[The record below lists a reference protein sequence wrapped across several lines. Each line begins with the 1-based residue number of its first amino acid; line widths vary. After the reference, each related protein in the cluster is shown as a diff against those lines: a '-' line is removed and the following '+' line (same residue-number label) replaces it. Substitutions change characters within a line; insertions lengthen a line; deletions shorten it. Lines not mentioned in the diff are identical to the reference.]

1 MKKFF
6 SLVLLMACTITLVA
20 QSNNNQD
27 EVVKID
33 RWNQQAYREGEVI
46 VKFKADGA
54 VQMRKNVQGKFQTAS
69 ISQVDALFA
78 ELGVEE
84 VEALMPNV
92 GARKAP
98 RRMRAYN
105 GTEVQ
110 DHDLSKLYLIRFS
123 EQVAAPMSNA
133 GKMRNVHQVVE
144 QLQALNEVEFAEPNY
159 IVYTLATNDIDVN
172 ADKYDKEPL
181 YTQQWGPAAIGLPS
195 IWNKPLIST
204 KRPVIAIIDTG
215 VDCEHPDL
223 KDNLWVNEKE
233 KNGVAGK
240 DDDGNGIVDDIHGYD
255 FVNQTGGMADFNG
268 HGTHCAGIAAA
279 VGHNGI
285 GITGANPDALIMPI
299 TVMQSDG
306 TGDVATIIKGIDY
319 AAANGADV
327 ISMSLG
333 GYGYSIAE
341 EQALGKAYAT
351 AVIVAAAG
359 NDFKCINQHMCPIN
373 KHNMNA
379 PMFPAAFQFVLG
391 VEAAADKQGNLASF
405 SNFDEDGPTYSEYSS
420 ETQLYNYELR
430 APGQSV
436 VSTFPKGQY
445 RTMNGT
451 SMACPLAAGAI
462 SRLLMHKEYDSWEVL
477 FGDLIHTRT
486 NGTGNIDMKAAYDI
500 TDADRKPTLSL
511 VTYYLTDSLG
521 DNDGRADAGETIAI
535 FPVLR
540 NEWGQAENIK
550 VWMELAEVENDTIV
564 EFLEQ
569 TVDFGIPL
577 SSYAKNKSANPI
589 RFVIDKNVVDGRRIC
604 MVLKAT
610 CDNMDGTLEQE
621 VILTAE
627 NGVEIGGM
635 ITEDLTLY
643 PGVHYIV
650 TKLIAVPEGVTLTL
664 KPGTVLK
671 FKDNTG
677 LSTAKGSHF
686 IAQGTLDSMIVFT
699 KADLALGTITSFI
712 FAGDDTLQYCM
723 FENLVPKT
731 HLIRVE
737 GTRAQFNLEN
747 SIIKETGASN
757 TSYLLNTNSAATITI
772 KGCNIYNNHYSYL
785 VYAIQTEMRCNIC
798 NNNINKNNTYNNT
811 TTRSSWASAGLSEQQ
826 VRRGGNNNNVFGN
839 IHVPNNTVENFYS
852 ESSTPIVIDEPQYWG
867 SNREDIIRE
876 GIWDMEKGTSF
887 CYYDLSKRLTSPN
900 PDAHGIVWKVVVN
913 GYDAQ
918 DEFEMLPPLGVGKH
932 KFEVYFNRPMDT
944 SVAPT
949 ISMGVRSPYTQNAI
963 SEDGSWSADSTIYT
977 AYLTI
982 TGKTA
987 SDGLNRIYVYGAED
1001 DEHFEIPEENMRFN
1015 VQVAA
1020 AGSLSTGLM
1029 AEAGLGKVALT
1040 WQTDEEDFEDLLGY
1054 NIYRWTDDT
1063 IKWDRYWDSKLG
1075 AYVEAGWR
1083 IDTICVNQTV
1093 IDAQD
1098 NSFVDYDVVPG
1109 KTYYYYIKQLT
1120 TALTSYSLSNPV
1132 AATPLTAQ
1140 KGDAN
1145 GSMNVDV
1152 ADVVTE
1158 VAYLTG
1164 ANPQPFIF
1172 EAADVNAD
1180 QVVNILD
1187 IVGTVNII
1195 KNPAASSLGFSDDNT
1210 ATYSIEDG
1218 ILYVETPV
1226 VLGGVQFSFEAEAE
1240 ISALEALNGFEQM
1253 TWSTAETFNFMA
1265 YSMSGK
1271 TIGVGKHALLYVG
1284 NAALEQIIL
1293 SNADGQNIPA
1303 IKKTA
1308 TDLSSVEAMQMRL
1321 PNPHPFTTQVNIP
1334 YVVGQSGK
1342 HEVRL
1347 VFTNVAGL
1355 TVDAY
1360 ATTNTFGEYTYT
1372 WRPAGLPEGVYFVT
1386 LYVDGKK
1393 MQSSKLVKVN

>member
-1 MKKFF
+1 MKKLF
-6 SLVLLMACTITLVA
+6 SIVLLMACSITLMA
-20 QSNNNQD
+20 QSSNNED
-27 EVVKID
+27 EVVKIEK
-33 RWNQQAYREGEVI
+33 WNQNAYREGEVI

-54 VQMRKNVQGKFQTAS
+54 VQMRKNAKGKFQTAS
-69 ISQVDALFA
+69 ISEVDALFA

-105 GTEVQ
+105 GTEVK
-110 DHDLSKLYLIRFS
+110 DHDLSKLYLVRFNQ
-123 EQVAAPMSNA
+123 QVAAPMSNA
-133 GKMRNVHQVVE
+133 GEMRTVHQVVK
-144 QLQALNEVEFAEPNY
+144 QLQALEEVEFAEPNY
-159 IVYTLATNDIDVN
+159 MVYALSTGISGNGNGNGNGNKFED
-172 ADKYDKEPL
+172 EPL

-195 IWNKPLIST
+195 LWSKPLISD

-215 VDCEHPDL
+215 VDTEHPDL
-223 KDNLWVNEKE
+223 KDNMWVNEKE
-233 KNGVAGK
+233 KNGVTGK
-240 DDDGNGIVDDIHGYD
+240 DDDGNGVVDDIHGYD
-255 FVNQTGGMADFNG
+255 FVNKTGGMADFNG

-333 GYGYSIAE
+333 GYGYSLAE

-359 NDFKCINQHMCPIN
+359 NDGHDLTGYHCMAD
-373 KHNMNA
+373 A

-391 VEAAADKQGNLASF
+391 VEAAADKQGNLAGF
-405 SNFDEDGPTYSEYSS
+405 SNFDYDGPIYSEYSS

-445 RTMNGT
+445 RAMNGT

-462 SRLLMHKEYDSWEVL
+462 SRLLMHKEYNSWEIL

-486 NGTGNIDMKAAYDI
+486 NGTGNIDMKAAYNI

-511 VTYYLTDSLG
+511 VTYQLTDSLG
-521 DNDGRADAGETIAI
+521 DNDGRSDAGETIAI
-535 FPVLR
+535 YPVLR
-540 NEWGQAENIK
+540 NEWGNAENIK
-550 VWMELAEVENDTIV
+550 IWMELAELENDTIIT
-564 EFLEQ
+564 FLEQ
-569 TVDFGIPL
+569 EVDFGMLL

-589 RFVIDKNVVDGRRIC
+589 RFVIDKNVVDGRHIS

-610 CDNMDGTLEQE
+610 CDNIQEPLEQE
-621 VILTAE
+621 VILIAE

-643 PGVHYIV
+643 PDVHYIV
-650 TKLIAVPEGVTLTL
+650 TSNLGVTSGVTLTI
-664 KPGTVLK
+664 KPGTK
-671 FKDNTG
+671 IHFKD
-677 LSTAKGSHF
+677 SVQMAMASGSYL
-686 IAQGTLDSMIVFT
+686 IANGTPDSMIIFT
-699 KADLALGTITSFI
+699 SANLQKKSFI
-712 FAGDDTLQYCM
+712 DHLVLRDTIRYAKFINYCAYAMNSGRSPMKDDACFYDCIFQDL
-723 FENLVPKT
+723 NLSDNWST
-731 HLIRVE
+731 
-737 GTRAQFNLEN
+737 AD
-747 SIIKETGASN
+747 GAEK
-757 TSYLLNTNSAATITI
+757 LF
-772 KGCNIYNNHYSYL
+772 
-785 VYAIQTEMRCNIC
+785 RCNIIYNDFGTDGI
-798 NNNINKNNTYNNT
+798 NN
-811 TTRSSWASAGLSEQQ
+811 
-826 VRRGGNNNNVFGN
+826 
-839 IHVPNNTVENFYS
+839 
-852 ESSTPIVIDEPQYWG
+852 
-867 SNREDIIRE
+867 
-876 GIWDMEKGTSF
+876 
-887 CYYDLSKRLTSPN
+887 
-900 PDAHGIVWKVVVN
+900 AHGIYCNFIGNMKVGAGSLREEELNHSNIYGNRDSYNRYFTAECDEDSPKELFLNHNYYGAISETKIREYGVYDMRTNNGFGVFNFSNIAKEPIREAHGILWKVVVN

-949 ISMGVRSPYTQNAI
+949 ISMGVRAPYTQNAI

-1001 DEHFEIPEENMRFN
+1001 DEHFEIPVENMRFN
-1015 VQVAA
+1015 VQVSA

-1054 NIYRWTDDT
+1054 NVYRYTTDT
-1063 IKWDRYWDSKLG
+1063 
-1075 AYVEAGWR
+1075 AGVSS
-1083 IDTICVNQTV
+1083 DTICINQTV

-1098 NSFVDYDVVPG
+1098 SAFVDFDVVPG
-1109 KTYYYYIKQLT
+1109 ETYYYYIKQLT

-1164 ANPQPFIF
+1164 NNPQPFIF

-1195 KNPAASSLGFSDDNT
+1195 TNPAASSLGFSDDNT

-1226 VLGGVQFSFEAEAE
+1226 VLGGVQFAFNPEAE
-1240 ISALEALNGFEQM
+1240 ISVLEALNGFEQM
-1253 TWSTAETFNFMA
+1253 TWNTADHLNFMA

-1271 TIGVGKHALLYVG
+1271 TLGVGKHALLRIGDAVI
-1284 NAALEQIIL
+1284 EKIVL
-1293 SNADGQNIPA
+1293 SNALGQNVLA
-1303 IKKTA
+1303 IIKNTA

-1321 PNPHPFTTQVNIP
+1321 PNPNPFTTQVNIP
-1334 YVVGQSGK
+1334 YVVGQTGK

-1347 VFTNVAGL
+1347 VFTNVAGM

-1360 ATTNTFGEYTYT
+1360 AITNTFGEYTYT

-1393 MQSSKLVKVN
+1393 MQSSKLVKVK

>member
-1 MKKFF
+1 MRKLF
-6 SLVLLMACTITLVA
+6 SIVLLMACTITLMA
-20 QSNNNQD
+20 QSSNNQD

-33 RWNQQAYREGEVI
+33 RWNQQSYREGEVI

-54 VQMRKNVQGKFQTAS
+54 VQMRKNAKGKFQTAS

-84 VEALMPNV
+84 VEELMPNV

-105 GTEVQ
+105 GAEVK

-133 GKMRNVHQVVE
+133 GEMRTVHQVVE
-144 QLQALNEVEFAEPNY
+144 QLQALEEVEFAEPNY
-159 IVYTLATNDIDVN
+159 MVYTLATNNIDVN

-195 IWNKPLIST
+195 LWSKPLISD

-359 NDFKCINQHMCPIN
+359 NDHVSISDKNYCKIHGSGRI
-373 KHNMNA
+373 
-379 PMFPAAFQFVLG
+379 FPAAFQFVLG
-391 VEAAADKQGNLASF
+391 VEASDKQGNLASF
-405 SNFDEDGPTYSEYSS
+405 SNYDPDGPIYSEYSS
-420 ETQLYNYELR
+420 ESELYNYELR
-430 APGQSV
+430 APGISV
-436 VSTFPKGQY
+436 ISTFPKGQY

-451 SMACPLAAGAI
+451 SMAAPLAAGAI
-462 SRLLMHKEYDSWEVL
+462 SRLLMHKEYDSWELL

-486 NGTGNIDMKAAYDI
+486 NGTGNININAAYNI

-511 VTYYLTDSLG
+511 ITYYLTDSLG

-535 FPVLR
+535 YPVLR

-550 VWMELAEVENDTIV
+550 VWMELAETENDTIV
-564 EFLEQ
+564 RFLEQ
-569 TVDFGIPL
+569 DVDFGMPL
-577 SSYAKNKSANPI
+577 SSYAKNKSLNPI
-589 RFVIDKNVVDGRRIC
+589 RFIVDNNVVDGRHIS

-610 CDNMDGTLEQE
+610 CDNMKGTLEQE
-621 VILTAE
+621 VILIAE
-627 NGVEIGGM
+627 NGVEIGGL
-635 ITEDLTLY
+635 ISEDMTLY
-643 PGVHYIV
+643 PDVHYIV
-650 TKLIAVPEGVTLTL
+650 TKSIAIPKGVTLTI

-671 FKDNTG
+671 FKEKVG
-677 LSTAKGSHF
+677 LNNEGKIVAN
-686 IAQGTLDSMIVFT
+686 GTPDSLIVFT
-699 KADLALGTITSFI
+699 KADLVGNLNLNRFYISDDASSSE
-712 FAGDDTLQYCM
+712 DTLSYLSIHDLDFRSDGFMYANFRHTIFKNVVADFNVLSYGTYSYCNINQCESGM
-723 FENLVPKT
+723 GILYNPKSAYCN
-731 HLIRVE
+731 IINNIDE
-737 GTRAQFNLEN
+737 GDFGYTISLYISSYGYGPKYCNIFSNKMNNRLYSVSLTSE
-747 SIIKETGASN
+747 SIIDFKSPAP
-757 TSYLLNTNSAATITI
+757 SYLGSELESILR
-772 KGCNIYNNHYSYL
+772 KNIYDAHAGHYYGYVDL
-785 VYAIQTEMRCNIC
+785 DYVA
-798 NNNINKNNTYNNT
+798 K
-811 TTRSSWASAGLSEQQ
+811 
-826 VRRGGNNNNVFGN
+826 
-839 IHVPNNTVENFYS
+839 
-852 ESSTPIVIDEPQYWG
+852 EP
-867 SNREDIIRE
+867 IRE
-876 GIWDMEKGTSF
+876 
-887 CYYDLSKRLTSPN
+887 
-900 PDAHGIVWKVVVN
+900 AHGIVWKVVVN

-949 ISMGVRSPYTQNAI
+949 ISMGVRVPYTQNAI
-963 SEDGSWSADSTIYT
+963 AEDGSWSADSTIYT

-1001 DEHFEIPEENMRFN
+1001 DEHFEIPEENVRLN

-1054 NIYRWTDDT
+1054 NVYRYTDD
-1063 IKWDRYWDSKLG
+1063 SK
-1075 AYVEAGWR
+1075 
-1083 IDTICVNQTV
+1083 DTICINQTV

-1098 NSFVDYDVVPG
+1098 SAFVDYDVVPG

-1145 GSMNVDV
+1145 GSMSVDV

-1164 ANPQPFIF
+1164 NNPQPFIF
-1172 EAADVNAD
+1172 EAADVNSD
-1180 QVVNILD
+1180 QIVNVLD

-1195 KNPAASSLGFSDDNT
+1195 KNPAASSLGFSDNNT

-1226 VLGGVQFSFEAEAE
+1226 VLGGVQFAFNPEAE
-1240 ISALEALNGFEQM
+1240 IAALEALNGFEQM
-1253 TWSTAETFNFMA
+1253 TWNSADHLNFMA

-1271 TIGVGKHALLYVG
+1271 TLGVGKHALLRIGEAIV
-1284 NAALEQIIL
+1284 EKIVL
-1293 SNADGQNIPA
+1293 SNAQGQNVPA
-1303 IKKTA
+1303 IIKNTA

-1321 PNPHPFTTQVNIP
+1321 PNPNPFTTQVNIP
-1334 YVVGQSGK
+1334 YVVGQTGK

-1347 VFTNVAGL
+1347 VFTNVAGM

-1360 ATTNTFGEYTYT
+1360 AITNTFGEYTYT

-1393 MQSSKLVKVN
+1393 MQSSKLVKVK

>member
-6 SLVLLMACTITLVA
+6 SVVLLMACSITLMA
-20 QSNNNQD
+20 QSSNNQD

-54 VQMRKNVQGKFQTAS
+54 VQMRKNAKGKFQTAT

-84 VEALMPNV
+84 VEELMPNV

-105 GTEVQ
+105 GTEVK
-110 DHDLSKLYLIRFS
+110 DHDLSKLYLVRFNQ
-123 EQVAAPMSNA
+123 QVAAPMSNA
-133 GKMRNVHQVVE
+133 GEMRSVHQVVE
-144 QLQALNEVEFAEPNY
+144 QLQALEEVEFAEPNY
-159 IVYTLATNDIDVN
+159 MVYALSTDISGNGNGNGNGNKFED
-172 ADKYDKEPL
+172 EPL

-195 IWNKPLIST
+195 LWSKPLVST

-215 VDCEHPDL
+215 VDTEHPDL
-223 KDNLWVNEKE
+223 KDNMWVNEKE
-233 KNGVAGK
+233 KNGVRGK

-255 FVNQTGGMADFNG
+255 FVNKTGGMADFNG

-333 GYGYSIAE
+333 SYSFSIAE

-359 NDFKCINQHMCPIN
+359 NDGHDLTGYHCPDD
-373 KHNMNA
+373 A
-379 PMFPAAFQFVLG
+379 PMYPAAFQFVLG
-391 VEAAADKQGNLASF
+391 VEASDKQGNRAGF
-405 SNFDEDGPTYSEYSS
+405 SNFDADGPIYSVYSS

-430 APGQSV
+430 APGMSV

-445 RTMNGT
+445 RAMNGT
-451 SMACPLAAGAI
+451 SMATPLAAGAI
-462 SRLLMHKEYDSWEVL
+462 SRLLMHKEYNSWEIL

-486 NGTGNIDMKAAYDI
+486 NGTGNIDMKAAYNI
-500 TDADRKPTLSL
+500 TDEDRKPTLSL
-511 VTYYLTDSLG
+511 VTYYLTDTLG
-521 DNDGRADAGETIAI
+521 DNDGRPDAGDTIAI
-535 FPVLR
+535 YPVLR

-550 VWMELAEVENDTIV
+550 VWMELAELENDTIIT
-564 EFLEQ
+564 FLEQ
-569 TVDFGIPL
+569 EVEFGMPL
-577 SSYAKNKSANPI
+577 SSYAKNKSVSPI
-589 RFVIDKNVVDGRRIC
+589 RFVIDKNVVDGRHIR

-610 CDNMDGTLEQE
+610 CDNMEGTLEQE
-621 VILTAE
+621 VILTVE

-643 PGVHYIV
+643 PDVHYIV
-650 TKLIAVPEGVTLTL
+650 TKPLLVPKDITLTI
-664 KPGTVLK
+664 KPGTIVR
-671 FKDNTG
+671 FKDNSG
-677 LSTAKGSHF
+677 LICEGKL
-686 IAQGTLDSMIVFT
+686 IANGTPDSIITFT
-699 KADLALGTITSFI
+699 KAEF
-712 FAGDDTLQYCM
+712 
-723 FENLVPKT
+723 
-731 HLIRVE
+731 
-737 GTRAQFNLEN
+737 
-747 SIIKETGASN
+747 ETGAVKDLQISED
-757 TSYLLNTNSAATITI
+757 TLSYA
-772 KGCNIYNNHYSYL
+772 CIYNLDISGSLGNPNIDYFINCHFNNNTQLHVNRAKLVNCVITNNKSHSGIYGTYSNIINNRAQSGYFGANSNLMHNYCSYPFADYASYIYYSSKITTYRPLDPNYFGSSNEDILRLYIIDFNHPKYSYGYGVL
-785 VYAIQTEMRCNIC
+785 DLDYVA
-798 NNNINKNNTYNNT
+798 K
-811 TTRSSWASAGLSEQQ
+811 
-826 VRRGGNNNNVFGN
+826 
-839 IHVPNNTVENFYS
+839 
-852 ESSTPIVIDEPQYWG
+852 EP
-867 SNREDIIRE
+867 IRE
-876 GIWDMEKGTSF
+876 
-887 CYYDLSKRLTSPN
+887 
-900 PDAHGIVWKVVVN
+900 AHGIVWKVVVN

-918 DEFEMLPPLGVGKH
+918 DEFELLPPLGVGKH

-949 ISMGVRSPYTQNAI
+949 ISMGVRAPYTQNAI

-1001 DEHFEIPEENMRFN
+1001 DEHFEIPEENFRFN

-1054 NIYRWTDDT
+1054 NVYRYTTDT
-1063 IKWDRYWDSKLG
+1063 
-1075 AYVEAGWR
+1075 AG
-1083 IDTICVNQTV
+1083 ISNDTICINQTV

-1098 NSFVDYDVVPG
+1098 SAFVDFDVVPG
-1109 KTYYYYIKQLT
+1109 ETYYYYIKQLT
-1120 TALTSYSLSNPV
+1120 TSLSSYSLSNPV

-1164 ANPQPFIF
+1164 NNPQPFIF
-1172 EAADVNAD
+1172 EAADVNSD
-1180 QVVNILD
+1180 NTVNILD

-1195 KNPAASSLGFSDDNT
+1195 TNPAVSSLGFSDDNT

-1226 VLGGVQFSFEAEAE
+1226 VLGGVQFSFDAEAE

-1253 TWSTAETFNFMA
+1253 TWNSAENLNFMA

-1271 TIGVGKHALLYVG
+1271 TLSVGKHALLYIGDAEMKQVV
-1284 NAALEQIIL
+1284 L
-1293 SNADGQNIPA
+1293 SNAQGQNVPA
-1303 IKKTA
+1303 IRKTA

-1321 PNPHPFTTQVNIP
+1321 PNPNPFTTQVNIP

-1342 HEVRL
+1342 HNVRF
-1347 VFTNVAGL
+1347 VFTNIAGL
-1355 TVDAY
+1355 IVDSY
-1360 ATTNTFGEYTYT
+1360 TTTNTFGEYTYT
-1372 WRPAGLPEGVYFVT
+1372 WHPANALPQGVYFVT

-1393 MQSSKLVKVN
+1393 IQSSKLVRVK

>member
-6 SLVLLMACTITLVA
+6 SMVLLMACSIALVA
-20 QSNNNQD
+20 QSSNNQD

-105 GTEVQ
+105 GTEVK

-133 GKMRNVHQVVE
+133 GKMRTVHQVVE

-172 ADKYDKEPL
+172 ADKYDREPL

-195 IWNKPLIST
+195 LWSKPLIST

-255 FVNQTGGMADFNG
+255 FVNKTGGMADFNG

-359 NDFKCINQHMCPIN
+359 NDGHDLTGYHCPGD
-373 KHNMNA
+373 A
-379 PMFPAAFQFVLG
+379 PMYPAAFQFVLG
-391 VEAAADKQGNLASF
+391 VEASDKQGNRAGF
-405 SNFDEDGPTYSEYSS
+405 SNFDADGPIYSEYSS

-445 RTMNGT
+445 RAMNGT

-462 SRLLMHKEYDSWEVL
+462 SRLLMHKEYNSWEIL

-486 NGTGNIDMKAAYDI
+486 NGTGNIDMKAAYNI
-500 TDADRKPTLSL
+500 TDKDRKPNLQL
-511 VTYYLTDSLG
+511 VTYYLTDTLG
-521 DNDGRADAGETIAI
+521 DNDGRSDAGETIAI
-535 FPVLR
+535 YPVLR
-540 NEWGQAENIK
+540 NDWGNAENIK
-550 VWMELAEVENDTIV
+550 VWMELAELENDTIIT
-564 EFLEQ
+564 FLEQ
-569 TVDFGIPL
+569 EVAFGMPL
-577 SSYAKNKSANPI
+577 SSYAKNKSVNPI
-589 RFVIDKNVVDGRRIC
+589 RFVVDKNVVDGRRIC

-610 CDNMDGTLEQE
+610 CDNIKQPLEQE
-621 VILTAE
+621 IVLTAE
-627 NGVEIGGM
+627 NGVEIGG
-635 ITEDLTLY
+635 ILTDNLTLY
-643 PGVHYIV
+643 PNIHYIV
-650 TKLIAVPEGVTLTL
+650 TTPLLVPSNLTLTIN
-664 KPGTVLK
+664 PGTILK
-671 FKDNTG
+671 FKDNSG
-677 LSTAKGSHF
+677 LKCSGKLIAKGT
-686 IAQGTLDSMIVFT
+686 ADSLIVFT
-699 KADLALGTITSFI
+699 KANLDKGKLLYFEAKDTISYAIIENLDYGNLKARCHNCIIRNNSGSLYGIYYKNDNYKWCTIYNNLDGSGGI
-712 FAGDDTLQYCM
+712 FARDNLQYCKI
-723 FENLVPKT
+723 EICNLINNYT
-731 HLIRVE
+731 NTL
-737 GTRAQFNLEN
+737 G
-747 SIIKETGASN
+747 N
-757 TSYLLNTNSAATITI
+757 TSYPNADIKNCISSNVFANFYKTYQFSITYLSGAI
-772 KGCNIYNNHYSYL
+772 SVYTSTTPSYL
-785 VYAIQTEMRCNIC
+785 GSAKENILR
-798 NNNINKNNTYNNT
+798 NNIIDFANPLL
-811 TTRSSWASAGLSEQQ
+811 SSGT
-826 VRRGGNNNNVFGN
+826 G
-839 IHVPNNTVENFYS
+839 I
-852 ESSTPIVIDEPQYWG
+852 IDLNYVSKEP
-867 SNREDIIRE
+867 IRE
-876 GIWDMEKGTSF
+876 
-887 CYYDLSKRLTSPN
+887 
-900 PDAHGIVWKVVVN
+900 AHGIVWKVVVN

-918 DEFEMLPPLGVGKH
+918 DEFELLPPLGVGKH

-944 SVAPT
+944 SIAPT
-949 ISMGVRSPYTQNAI
+949 ISMGVRAPYTQNAI
-963 SEDGSWSADSTIYT
+963 AEDGSWSADSTIYT

-1001 DEHFEIPEENMRFN
+1001 DEHFEIPEEKYRFN

-1054 NIYRWTDDT
+1054 NVYRYTTDT
-1063 IKWDRYWDSKLG
+1063 
-1075 AYVEAGWR
+1075 AG
-1083 IDTICVNQTV
+1083 ISSDTICINPTV

-1098 NSFVDYDVVPG
+1098 SAFVDYDVVPG
-1109 KTYYYYIKQLT
+1109 ETYYYYIKQLT
-1120 TALTSYSLSNPV
+1120 TALTSYSLSNAV

-1152 ADVVTE
+1152 ADIVTE

-1164 ANPQPFIF
+1164 NNPQPFIF
-1172 EAADVNAD
+1172 EAADVNSD
-1180 QVVNILD
+1180 NIVNILD

-1195 KNPAASSLGFSDDNT
+1195 TNPAVSSLGFSDNNT

-1226 VLGGVQFSFEAEAE
+1226 VLGGVQFSFDAEAE

-1253 TWSTAETFNFMA
+1253 TWNTAENLNFMA
-1265 YSMSGK
+1265 YSMSQK
-1271 TIGVGKHALLYVG
+1271 TLGVGKHALLYIG
-1284 NAALEQIIL
+1284 DAEIKKIIL

-1321 PNPHPFTTQVNIP
+1321 PAPNPFTTMVNIP
-1334 YVVGQSGK
+1334 YVVGQTGAHK
-1342 HEVRL
+1342 VQL
-1347 VFTNVAGL
+1347 VFTNIAGL
-1355 TVDAY
+1355 VVDSY
-1360 ATTNTFGEYTYT
+1360 TTTNTFGEYTYT
-1372 WRPAGLPEGVYFVT
+1372 WKPAGLPEGVYFVI

>member
-1 MKKFF
+1 MKKLF
-6 SLVLLMACTITLVA
+6 SLVLLMACSITLMA
-20 QSNNNQD
+20 QSSNNED

-33 RWNQQAYREGEVI
+33 RWNQNAYREGEVI

-54 VQMRKNVQGKFQTAS
+54 VQMRKNAKGKFQTAS

-84 VEALMPNV
+84 VEALMPSV

-105 GTEVQ
+105 GTEVK
-110 DHDLSKLYLIRFS
+110 DHNLSKLYLIRFS

-133 GKMRNVHQVVE
+133 GEMRSVHQVIE
-144 QLQALNEVEFAEPNY
+144 QLQALEEVEFAEPNY
-159 IVYTLATNDIDVN
+159 MVYTLATNNVDIN

-195 IWNKPLIST
+195 LWNKPLIST

-359 NDFKCINQHMCPIN
+359 NDFKCINQHMCPVN

-445 RTMNGT
+445 RAMNGT

-462 SRLLMHKEYDSWEVL
+462 SRLLMHKEYDSWEIL

-535 FPVLR
+535 YPVLR

-550 VWMELAEVENDTIV
+550 VWMELAETENDTIV
-564 EFLEQ
+564 KFLEQ
-569 TVDFGIPL
+569 TVDFGMPL
-577 SSYAKNKSANPI
+577 SSYAKNKSLNPI
-589 RFVIDKNVVDGRRIC
+589 RFVLDKNVVDGRRIC

-610 CDNMDGTLEQE
+610 CDNMESILEQE

-650 TKLIAVPEGVTLTL
+650 TKPIAVPEGVTLTL

-671 FKDNTG
+671 FKDATG
-677 LSTAKGSHF
+677 LSTAKGSHL
-686 IAQGTLDSMIVFT
+686 IAHGTPDSMIVFT
-699 KADLALGTITSFI
+699 KADLALGTMNGFVFYTK
-712 FAGDDTLQYCM
+712 DTLQYCI
-723 FENLVPKT
+723 FEYLEADMYNLRPMIET
-731 HLIRVE
+731 LS
-737 GTRAQFNLEN
+737 
-747 SIIKETGASN
+747 SIINCIIRYNMVDTYVLSSDPSLSSEYADKINRNNIYGNNFFYATFSHYGKKCLISDNNIIENYNRKTDFDHEASGLSSQHNGYNYKNNVFSN
-757 TSYLLNTNSAATITI
+757 TNKVHGLKN
-772 KGCNIYNNHYSYL
+772 YS
-785 VYAIQTEMRCNIC
+785 I
-798 NNNINKNNTYNNT
+798 NNT
-811 TTRSSWASAGLSEQQ
+811 T
-826 VRRGGNNNNVFGN
+826 
-839 IHVPNNTVENFYS
+839 
-852 ESSTPIVIDEPQYWG
+852 PIIVDDPQYWG

-876 GIWDMEKGTSF
+876 GIWDMEKGVGF
-887 CYYDLSKRLTSPN
+887 GYYDLSTRLTRPN

-944 SVAPT
+944 SIAPH

-1063 IKWDRYWDSKLG
+1063 IKWDRYYDSKLG
-1075 AYVEAGWR
+1075 AFVEAGWR
-1083 IDTICVNQTV
+1083 IDTLCVNQTV

-1098 NSFVDYDVVPG
+1098 NAFVDYDVVPG

-1152 ADVVTE
+1152 ADIVTE

-1164 ANPQPFIF
+1164 NNPQPFIF
-1172 EAADVNAD
+1172 EAADINSD
-1180 QVVNILD
+1180 NTVNILD

-1195 KNPAASSLGFSDDNT
+1195 TNPAASSLGFSDDNT

-1226 VLGGVQFSFEAEAE
+1226 VLGGVQFAFNPEAE
-1240 ISALEALNGFEQM
+1240 ISVLEALNGFEQM
-1253 TWSTAETFNFMA
+1253 TWNTADHLNFMA

-1271 TIGVGKHALLYVG
+1271 TLGVGKHALLRIGDAVI
-1284 NAALEQIIL
+1284 EKIVL
-1293 SNADGQNIPA
+1293 SNALGQNVLA
-1303 IKKTA
+1303 IIKNTA

-1321 PNPHPFTTQVNIP
+1321 PNPNPFTSQVNIP
-1334 YVVGQSGK
+1334 YVVGQTGA
-1342 HEVRL
+1342 HQVCF
-1347 VFTNVAGL
+1347 VFTNIAGL
-1355 TVDAY
+1355 VVDSY
-1360 ATTNTFGEYTYT
+1360 TTTNTFGEYTYT
-1372 WRPAGLPEGVYFVT
+1372 WHPANALPQGVYFVT

>member
-1 MKKFF
+1 MKKLF
-6 SLVLLMACTITLVA
+6 SIVLLLACSIALVA
-20 QSNNNQD
+20 QSSNNQD

-33 RWNQQAYREGEVI
+33 RWNQQSYREGEVI

-54 VQMRKNVQGKFQTAS
+54 VQMRKNAKGKFQTAS
-69 ISQVDALFA
+69 VNAVDALFA

-84 VEALMPNV
+84 VEELMPNV

-105 GTEVQ
+105 GTEVK

-133 GKMRNVHQVVE
+133 GEMRSVHQVVE
-144 QLQALNEVEFAEPNY
+144 QLQALDEVEFAEPNY
-159 IVYTLATNDIDVN
+159 MVYALSTDISGNGNGNGNGNKFED
-172 ADKYDKEPL
+172 EPL

-195 IWNKPLIST
+195 LWSKPLISD

-223 KDNLWVNEKE
+223 KDNMWVNEKE
-233 KNGVAGK
+233 KNGVTGK

-359 NDFKCINQHMCPIN
+359 NDGHDLTGYHCMAD
-373 KHNMNA
+373 A

-405 SNFDEDGPTYSEYSS
+405 SNFDHDGPIYSAYSS

-430 APGQSV
+430 APGVSV

-445 RTMNGT
+445 RAMNGT

-462 SRLLMHKEYDSWEVL
+462 SRLLMHKEYNSWEIL

-486 NGTGNIDMKAAYDI
+486 NGTGNIDMKAAYNI
-500 TDADRKPTLSL
+500 TDENRKPTLSL
-511 VTYYLTDSLG
+511 VTYHLTDTLG
-521 DNDGRADAGETIAI
+521 DNDGRPDAGDTIAI
-535 FPVLR
+535 YPVLR
-540 NEWGQAENIK
+540 NDWGNAENIK
-550 VWMELAEVENDTIV
+550 IWMELAELENDTIIT
-564 EFLEQ
+564 FLEQ
-569 TVDFGIPL
+569 EVDFGKPL
-577 SSYAKNKSANPI
+577 SSYAKNKSLNPI
-589 RFVIDKNVVDGRRIC
+589 RFVIDKNVVDGRHIS
-604 MVLKAT
+604 MLLKAT
-610 CDNMDGTLEQE
+610 CDNMEGTLEQE

-643 PGVHYIV
+643 PDVHYIV
-650 TKLIAVPEGVTLTL
+650 TRELLIPKGVTLTI
-664 KPGTVLK
+664 KAGSIVR
-671 FKDNTG
+671 FKDKTTLRCEGNI
-677 LSTAKGSHF
+677 LAKG
-686 IAQGTLDSMIVFT
+686 TPDSMIVFT
-699 KADLALGTITSFI
+699 KADFEQGILSDNLYFGAKTNIIEYTKISDFRGPIYLLRGGTLKHCVVTNCLYNSSSLGAHLYSDTDLSVITNSDIELNDGQYEITYKNTNIICNTGPITGGKKMLEISFMESCNS
-712 FAGDDTLQYCM
+712 FSNVSYAVGFVGMGLPFSATHY
-723 FENLVPKT
+723 KT
-731 HLIRVE
+731 YISSYKS
-737 GTRAQFNLEN
+737 TYP
-747 SIIKETGASN
+747 
-757 TSYLLNTNSAATITI
+757 SYLGSGRDDILHTYILDF
-772 KGCNIYNNHYSYL
+772 NHPSCPSGYSVVDLDY
-785 VYAIQTEMRCNIC
+785 VA
-798 NNNINKNNTYNNT
+798 K
-811 TTRSSWASAGLSEQQ
+811 
-826 VRRGGNNNNVFGN
+826 
-839 IHVPNNTVENFYS
+839 
-852 ESSTPIVIDEPQYWG
+852 EP
-867 SNREDIIRE
+867 IRE
-876 GIWDMEKGTSF
+876 
-887 CYYDLSKRLTSPN
+887 
-900 PDAHGIVWKVVVN
+900 AHGIVWKVVVN

-944 SVAPT
+944 SVAPN
-949 ISMGVRSPYTQNAI
+949 ISMGVRAPYTQNAI
-963 SEDGSWSADSTIYT
+963 AEDGSWSADSTIYT

-1001 DEHFEIPEENMRFN
+1001 DEHFEIPEENVRFN

-1054 NIYRWTDDT
+1054 NVYRYTTDT
-1063 IKWDRYWDSKLG
+1063 
-1075 AYVEAGWR
+1075 AG
-1083 IDTICVNQTV
+1083 ISSDTICINQIV

-1098 NSFVDYDVVPG
+1098 SAFVDFDVVPSE
-1109 KTYYYYIKQLT
+1109 TYYYYIKQLT
-1120 TALTSYSLSNPV
+1120 TSLTSYSLSNAV

-1145 GSMNVDV
+1145 GSMSVDV
-1152 ADVVTE
+1152 ADIVTE

-1164 ANPQPFIF
+1164 NNPQPFIF
-1172 EAADVNAD
+1172 EAADVNSD
-1180 QVVNILD
+1180 NTVNILD

-1195 KNPAASSLGFSDDNT
+1195 TNPTASSLGFSDDNT

-1226 VLGGVQFSFEAEAE
+1226 VLAGVQFTFDAEAE
-1240 ISALEALNGFEQM
+1240 ISALEALNGFEQI
-1253 TWSTAETFNFMA
+1253 TWNTAETFHFMA

-1271 TIGVGKHALLYVG
+1271 TLGVGKHALLYVG
-1284 NAALEQIIL
+1284 DAEMKKIIL
-1293 SNADGQNIPA
+1293 SNTDGKNIPA
-1303 IKKTA
+1303 IQRTT

-1321 PNPHPFTTQVNIP
+1321 PSPNPFTTQVNIP
-1334 YVVGQSGK
+1334 YVVGQTGA
-1342 HEVRL
+1342 HNIRF
-1347 VFTNVAGL
+1347 VFTNIAGL
-1355 TVDAY
+1355 IVDSY
-1360 ATTNTFGEYTYT
+1360 TTTNTFGEYTYT
-1372 WRPAGLPEGVYFVT
+1372 WRPGALPEGVYFVT

>member
-1 MKKFF
+1 MKKLF
-6 SLVLLMACTITLVA
+6 SLVFLLACSIALVA
-20 QSNNNQD
+20 QSSNNQD

-33 RWNQQAYREGEVI
+33 RWNQQSYREGEVI

-54 VQMRKNVQGKFQTAS
+54 VQMRKNAKGKFQAAS
-69 ISQVDALFA
+69 ISKVDALFA

-84 VEALMPNV
+84 VEELMPNV

-105 GTEVQ
+105 GTEVK

-133 GKMRNVHQVVE
+133 GEMRTVHQVVE
-144 QLQALNEVEFAEPNY
+144 QLQALDEVEFAEPNY
-159 IVYTLATNDIDVN
+159 IVYALSTDIN
-172 ADKYDKEPL
+172 CDKYDKEPL

-195 IWNKPLIST
+195 IWNKPLVT
-204 KRPVIAIIDTG
+204 DKRPVIAIIDTG
-215 VDCEHPDL
+215 VDTEHPDL
-223 KDNLWVNEKE
+223 KDNVWVNEKE
-233 KNGVAGK
+233 KNGVTGK

-255 FVNQTGGMADFNG
+255 FVNKTGGMADFNG

-359 NDFKCINQHMCPIN
+359 NDGHDLTGYHCM
-373 KHNMNA
+373 MDA
-379 PMFPAAFQFVLG
+379 PMYPAAFQFVLG

-405 SNFDEDGPTYSEYSS
+405 SNFDADGPIFSQYSS
-420 ETQLYNYELR
+420 ETKLYNYELR
-430 APGQSV
+430 APGVSV

-445 RTMNGT
+445 RAMNGT

-462 SRLLMHKEYDSWEVL
+462 SRLLMHKEYDSWEIL

-486 NGTGNIDMKAAYDI
+486 NGTGNIDIKAAYNI
-500 TDADRKPTLSL
+500 TDEDRKPTLSM
-511 VTYYLTDSLG
+511 VTYQIDDTEGG
-521 DNDGRADAGETIAI
+521 DGDTRLDAGETIS
-535 FPVLR
+535 FYPVLR

-550 VWMELAEVENDTIV
+550 VWLELAELENDTIV
-564 EFLEQ
+564 KFLEQ
-569 TVDFGIPL
+569 VVDFGMPL
-577 SSYAKNKSANPI
+577 SSYAKNKSVNPI
-589 RFVIDKNVVDGRRIC
+589 KFIVDKNVVDGRRIC
-604 MVLKAT
+604 MLLKAT
-610 CDNMDGTLEQE
+610 CDNIKEMLEQE
-621 VILTAE
+621 IVLTAE

-635 ITEDLTLY
+635 VFEDLTLY
-643 PGVHYIV
+643 PDVHYIV
-650 TKLIAVPEGVTLTL
+650 TSKLLVPQGVTLTI
-664 KPGTVLK
+664 KPGAIIK

-677 LSTAKGSHF
+677 FNCEGNLVAN
-686 IAQGTLDSMIVFT
+686 GTPDSIIVFT
-699 KADLALGTITSFI
+699 KADSEKSIISSFRLNDNSITYVQFDNLTFVDDWGFAMDKSCYRNCIFKNISGKSPVRSGKYFTCVIIDSYGDQYISESATMVHSNIINNTQDRPLHFSISNYQYSNIFSNIITSNRDQPYFMNYLASI
-712 FAGDDTLQYCM
+712 IYNSYSIVDYRSPYPSYLGSSDNHTL
-723 FENLVPKT
+723 
-731 HLIRVE
+731 R
-737 GTRAQFNLEN
+737 N
-747 SIIKETGASN
+747 SIIDAAHPLYPVGSGVVNLDYVAKE
-757 TSYLLNTNSAATITI
+757 
-772 KGCNIYNNHYSYL
+772 
-785 VYAIQTEMRCNIC
+785 
-798 NNNINKNNTYNNT
+798 
-811 TTRSSWASAGLSEQQ
+811 
-826 VRRGGNNNNVFGN
+826 
-839 IHVPNNTVENFYS
+839 P
-852 ESSTPIVIDEPQYWG
+852 
-867 SNREDIIRE
+867 IRE
-876 GIWDMEKGTSF
+876 
-887 CYYDLSKRLTSPN
+887 
-900 PDAHGIVWKVVVN
+900 AHGIVWKVVVN

-918 DEFEMLPPLGVGKH
+918 DEFDMLPPLGVGKH

-944 SVAPT
+944 SVAPH
-949 ISMGVRSPYTQNAI
+949 ISMGARAPYTQNAI
-963 SEDGSWSADSTIYT
+963 AEDGSWSADSTIYT

-987 SDGLNRIYVYGAED
+987 SDGLNRISVYGAED
-1001 DEHFEIPEENMRFN
+1001 NEHFEIPTENARFN

-1020 AGSLSTGLM
+1020 AGSLATGLV
-1029 AEAGLGKVALT
+1029 AESGLGKVSLQ

-1054 NIYRWTDDT
+1054 NVYRYTDG
-1063 IKWDRYWDSKLG
+1063 SK
-1075 AYVEAGWR
+1075 
-1083 IDTICVNQTV
+1083 DTICINQSV

-1098 NSFVDYDVVPG
+1098 SAFVDYDVVPG
-1109 KTYYYYIKQLT
+1109 KTYYYFIKQLT
-1120 TALTSYSLSNPV
+1120 TSLNSYNLSNPV

-1145 GSMNVDV
+1145 GSMSVDV

-1172 EAADVNAD
+1172 EAADVNSD
-1180 QVVNILD
+1180 QIVNILD

-1195 KNPAASSLGFSDDNT
+1195 KNPAVSSLGFSDNNT

-1218 ILYVETPV
+1218 ILYIETPV
-1226 VLGGVQFSFEAEAE
+1226 VLGGVQFAFNADAE
-1240 ISALEALNGFEQM
+1240 ISVLEALNGFETT
-1253 TWSTAETFNFMA
+1253 TWTTASNFNFMA

-1271 TIGVGKHALLYVG
+1271 VLEVGKHALLYVG
-1284 NAALEQIIL
+1284 DAELSNIVL
-1293 SNADGQNIPA
+1293 SNAQGQNVPA
-1303 IKKTA
+1303 IKKMPTS
-1308 TDLSSVEAMQMRL
+1308 LSSIEAMQMRL
-1321 PNPHPFTTQVNIP
+1321 PNPNPFTTIVNIP
-1334 YVVGQSGK
+1334 YIVGQTGA

-1355 TVDAY
+1355 TVDSY
-1360 ATTNTFGEYTYT
+1360 SATQTFGEYTYT
-1372 WRPAGLPEGVYFVT
+1372 WRPGALPEGVYFVT

-1393 MQSSKLVKVN
+1393 IQSSKLVKVN

>member
-1 MKKFF
+1 MKKLF
-6 SLVLLMACTITLVA
+6 SIVLLLACTIALMA
-20 QSNNNQD
+20 QSSNNED
-27 EVVKID
+27 EVVKIEK
-33 RWNQQAYREGEVI
+33 WNQYAYREGEVI

-54 VQMRKNVQGKFQTAS
+54 VQMRKNVKGKFQTAS
-69 ISQVDALFA
+69 VNAVDALFA

-105 GTEVQ
+105 GTEVK
-110 DHDLSKLYLIRFS
+110 DHDLSKLYLVRFNQ
-123 EQVAAPMSNA
+123 QVAAPMSNA
-133 GKMRNVHQVVE
+133 GEMRSVHQVVE
-144 QLQALNEVEFAEPNY
+144 QLQALEEVEFAEPNY
-159 IVYTLATNDIDVN
+159 LVFALSTESADSATYV
-172 ADKYDKEPL
+172 AEPL
-181 YTQQWGPAAIGLPS
+181 YSQQWGPAAINLPAL
-195 IWNKPLIST
+195 WNMPKISD

-215 VDCEHPDL
+215 VDTEHPDL
-223 KDNLWVNEKE
+223 KDNIWVNEKE
-233 KNGVAGK
+233 KNGVTGK

-255 FVNQTGGMADFNG
+255 FVNKTGGMADFNG

-333 GYGYSIAE
+333 GYAYSLAE

-359 NDFKCINQHMCPIN
+359 NDFKCINQHFCPIN
-373 KHNMNA
+373 MRNMNA

-391 VEAAADKQGNLASF
+391 VEAAADKQGNLAGF
-405 SNFDEDGPTYSEYSS
+405 SNFDCDGPIYSVYSS

-430 APGQSV
+430 APGVSV

-445 RTMNGT
+445 RAMNGT

-462 SRLLMHKEYDSWEVL
+462 SRLLMHKEYDSWEIL

-486 NGTGNIDMKAAYDI
+486 NGTGNIDMKAAYNI
-500 TDADRKPTLSL
+500 TDEDRKPTLSL
-511 VTYYLTDSLG
+511 VTYHLTDSLG
-521 DNDGRADAGETIAI
+521 DNDGRPDSGDTIAI
-535 FPVLR
+535 YPVLR
-540 NEWGQAENIK
+540 NDWGNAENIK
-550 VWMELAEVENDTIV
+550 VWMEMAELENDTIIT
-564 EFLEQ
+564 FLEQ
-569 TVDFGIPL
+569 EVDFGKPL

-589 RFVIDKNVVDGRRIC
+589 RFVIDKNVVDGRHIC

-610 CDNMDGTLEQE
+610 CDNMEGTLEQE

-635 ITEDLTLY
+635 ITENLTLY

-650 TKLIAVPEGVTLTL
+650 TSNLAVPAGVTLTI

-671 FKDNTG
+671 LKENAG
-677 LSTAKGSHF
+677 LSLAENSHLV
-686 IAQGTLDSMIVFT
+686 AHGTPDSMIVF
-699 KADLALGTITSFI
+699 KSADLSSR
-712 FAGDDTLQYCM
+712 C
-723 FENLVPKT
+723 
-731 HLIRVE
+731 
-737 GTRAQFNLEN
+737 N
-747 SIIKETGASN
+747 SIGIKSN
-757 TSYLLNTNSAATITI
+757 NRDTI
-772 KGCNIYNNHYSYL
+772 KYALIEGLTYFEDAYRGLFKGCFKNCIIRDCHDMASRGMYTYL
-785 VYAIQTEMRCNIC
+785 F
-798 NNNINKNNTYNNT
+798 
-811 TTRSSWASAGLSEQQ
+811 ASAHFLNSNIFYNFATSGFD
-826 VRRGGNNNNVFGN
+826 GGMYKNCNFISNFSYDGYYYSISTFSFDETRNPQNSN
-839 IHVPNNTVENFYS
+839 IFD
-852 ESSTPIVIDEPQYWG
+852 IKCGDIDIYWG
-867 SNREDIIRE
+867 STATTPLIYHTDNPNYYGSSVESTIRQ
-876 GIWDMEKGTSF
+876 GIWDIENNTSF
-887 CYYDLSKRLTSPN
+887 CKYDLSNVLARPSTE
-900 PDAHGIVWKVVVN
+900 AHGIVWKVVVN
-913 GYDAQ
+913 NYDAQ

-944 SVAPT
+944 SITPWV
-949 ISMGVRSPYTQNAI
+949 SMGVRSPYTQNAI

-1001 DEHFEIPEENMRFN
+1001 DEHFEIPVENMRFN

-1054 NIYRWTDDT
+1054 NVYRYTTDT
-1063 IKWDRYWDSKLG
+1063 
-1075 AYVEAGWR
+1075 AG
-1083 IDTICVNQTV
+1083 ISSDTICINQTV

-1098 NSFVDYDVVPG
+1098 SAFVDFDVVPG
-1109 KTYYYYIKQLT
+1109 ETYYYYIKQLT

-1145 GSMNVDV
+1145 GSMSVDV

-1164 ANPQPFIF
+1164 NNPQPFIF
-1172 EAADVNAD
+1172 EAADVNSD
-1180 QVVNILD
+1180 QIVNILD
-1187 IVGTVNII
+1187 IVGTLNII
-1195 KNPAASSLGFSDDNT
+1195 TNPAASSLGFSDNNT

-1218 ILYVETPV
+1218 ILYVATPV
-1226 VLGGVQFSFEAEAE
+1226 VLGGVQFAFEPEAE
-1240 ISALEALNGFEQM
+1240 ISALEALNGFEQI
-1253 TWSTAETFNFMA
+1253 TWNTAENFNFMA

-1271 TIGVGKHALLYVG
+1271 TLSVGKHALLYVG
-1284 NAALEQIIL
+1284 DAEMKQIVL
-1293 SNADGQNIPA
+1293 SNAQGQNVPA
-1303 IKKTA
+1303 IRKTA

-1321 PNPHPFTTQVNIP
+1321 PNPNPFTTQVNIP

-1342 HEVRL
+1342 HNVRF
-1347 VFTNVAGL
+1347 VFTNIAGL
-1355 TVDAY
+1355 IVDSY
-1360 ATTNTFGEYTYT
+1360 TTTNTFGEYTYT
-1372 WRPAGLPEGVYFVT
+1372 WHPANALPQGVYFVT

-1393 MQSSKLVKVN
+1393 IQSSKLVRVK

>member
-6 SLVLLMACTITLVA
+6 SVVLLMACSITLMA
-20 QSNNNQD
+20 QSSNNQD

-54 VQMRKNVQGKFQTAS
+54 VQMRKNAKGKFQTAT

-84 VEALMPNV
+84 VEELMPNV

-105 GTEVQ
+105 GAEVK
-110 DHDLSKLYLIRFS
+110 DHDLSKLYLVRFNQ
-123 EQVAAPMSNA
+123 QVAAPMSNA
-133 GKMRNVHQVVE
+133 GEMRTVHQVVE
-144 QLQALNEVEFAEPNY
+144 QLQALEEVEFAEPNY
-159 IVYTLATNDIDVN
+159 MVYALSTDISGNGNGNGNGNKFED
-172 ADKYDKEPL
+172 EPL

-195 IWNKPLIST
+195 LWSKPLVST

-215 VDCEHPDL
+215 VDTEHPDL
-223 KDNLWVNEKE
+223 KDNMWVNEKE
-233 KNGVAGK
+233 KNGVRGK

-255 FVNQTGGMADFNG
+255 FVNKTGGMADFNG

-333 GYGYSIAE
+333 SYSFSIAE

-359 NDFKCINQHMCPIN
+359 NDGHDLTGYHCPQD
-373 KHNMNA
+373 A

-391 VEAAADKQGNLASF
+391 VEAAADKQGNRAGF
-405 SNFDEDGPTYSEYSS
+405 SNFDYDGPIYSAYSNES
-420 ETQLYNYELR
+420 ELYNYELR
-430 APGQSV
+430 APGVSV

-445 RTMNGT
+445 RAMNGT

-462 SRLLMHKEYDSWEVL
+462 SRLLMHKEYNSWEIL

-486 NGTGNIDMKAAYDI
+486 NGTGNIDMKAAYNI
-500 TDADRKPTLSL
+500 TDEDRKPNLRL
-511 VTYYLTDSLG
+511 ITYYLTDTLG
-521 DNDGRADAGETIAI
+521 DNDGRPDAGDTIAI
-535 FPVLR
+535 SPVLR
-540 NEWGQAENIK
+540 NDWGNAENIK
-550 VWMELAEVENDTIV
+550 VWMELAETENDTIIT
-564 EFLEQ
+564 FLEQ
-569 TVDFGIPL
+569 EVDFGKPL
-577 SSYAKNKSANPI
+577 SSYAKNKSLNPI
-589 RFVIDKNVVDGRRIC
+589 RFIIDKNVVDGRHIS

-610 CDNMDGTLEQE
+610 CDNMEGTLEQE

-643 PGVHYIV
+643 PDVHYIV
-650 TKLIAVPEGVTLTL
+650 TKPLLVPKDITLTI
-664 KPGTVLK
+664 KPGTIVR
-671 FKDNTG
+671 FKDNSG
-677 LSTAKGSHF
+677 LICEGKL
-686 IAQGTLDSMIVFT
+686 IANGTPDSIITFT
-699 KADLALGTITSFI
+699 KAEF
-712 FAGDDTLQYCM
+712 
-723 FENLVPKT
+723 
-731 HLIRVE
+731 
-737 GTRAQFNLEN
+737 
-747 SIIKETGASN
+747 ETGAVKDLQIYEDTLSYACIYNLNISGSLGNPKMDCFINCQFNN
-757 TSYLLNTNSAATITI
+757 TRLAVNRAKLLNCVITNNVSSYGFSGTF
-772 KGCNIYNNHYSYL
+772 CNIINNKAYNGYGGYNSNLMHNYTSQFSDYASYIYHSSKISTYQPESPNYLGSSKNEILKLYIIDFNHPKYSYGYGIL
-785 VYAIQTEMRCNIC
+785 DLNYVA
-798 NNNINKNNTYNNT
+798 K
-811 TTRSSWASAGLSEQQ
+811 
-826 VRRGGNNNNVFGN
+826 
-839 IHVPNNTVENFYS
+839 
-852 ESSTPIVIDEPQYWG
+852 EP
-867 SNREDIIRE
+867 IRE
-876 GIWDMEKGTSF
+876 
-887 CYYDLSKRLTSPN
+887 
-900 PDAHGIVWKVVVN
+900 AHGIVWKVVVN

-918 DEFEMLPPLGVGKH
+918 DEFELLPPLGVGKH

-944 SVAPT
+944 SVTPH

-963 SEDGSWSADSTIYT
+963 NEDGSWSADSTIYT

-1001 DEHFEIPEENMRFN
+1001 DEHFEIPEENFRFN
-1015 VQVAA
+1015 VQVSAS
-1020 AGSLSTGLM
+1020 GSLSTGLM

-1054 NIYRWTDDT
+1054 NVYRYTTDT
-1063 IKWDRYWDSKLG
+1063 
-1075 AYVEAGWR
+1075 AG
-1083 IDTICVNQTV
+1083 ISSDTICINQTV

-1098 NSFVDYDVVPG
+1098 SAFVDFDVVPG

-1120 TALTSYSLSNPV
+1120 TSLTSYSLSNPV

-1145 GSMNVDV
+1145 GSMSVDV

-1164 ANPQPFIF
+1164 NNPQPFIF
-1172 EAADVNAD
+1172 EAADVNSD
-1180 QVVNILD
+1180 NTVNILD

-1195 KNPAASSLGFSDDNT
+1195 TNPAASSLGFSDDNT

-1226 VLGGVQFSFEAEAE
+1226 VLGGVQFSFDTEAE

-1253 TWSTAETFNFMA
+1253 TWNTAENFNFMA

-1271 TIGVGKHALLYVG
+1271 TLSVGKHALLYVG
-1284 NAALEQIIL
+1284 DAEMKQIVL
-1293 SNADGQNIPA
+1293 SNAQGQNVPA

-1321 PNPHPFTTQVNIP
+1321 PSPNPFTTQVNIP
-1334 YVVGQSGK
+1334 YVVGQTGK
-1342 HEVRL
+1342 HNIRL
-1347 VFTNVAGL
+1347 VFTNIAGL
-1355 TVDAY
+1355 IVDSY
-1360 ATTNTFGEYTYT
+1360 TTTNTFGEYTYT
-1372 WRPAGLPEGVYFVT
+1372 WHPANALPQGVYFVT

-1393 MQSSKLVKVN
+1393 MQTSKLVKVK

>member
-20 QSNNNQD
+20 QSSNNQD

-105 GTEVQ
+105 GTEVK

-133 GKMRNVHQVVE
+133 GEMRTVHQVVE
-144 QLQALNEVEFAEPNY
+144 QLQALEEIEFAEPNY

-195 IWNKPLIST
+195 LWNKPLIST

-215 VDCEHPDL
+215 VDTEHPDL
-223 KDNLWVNEKE
+223 KDNMWVNEKE
-233 KNGVAGK
+233 KNGVVGK

-333 GYGYSIAE
+333 GYSYSIAE

-359 NDFKCINQHMCPIN
+359 NDFKCINQHMCPVN

-405 SNFDEDGPTYSEYSS
+405 SNFDEDGPIFSKYDS

-445 RTMNGT
+445 RAMNGT

-535 FPVLR
+535 YPVLR

-550 VWMELAEVENDTIV
+550 VWMELAETENDTIV
-564 EFLEQ
+564 KFLEQ
-569 TVDFGIPL
+569 KVDFGMPL
-577 SSYAKNKSANPI
+577 SSYAKNKSLNPI
-589 RFVIDKNVVDGRRIC
+589 RFVVDKNVVDGRRIS

-610 CDNMDGTLEQE
+610 CDNIKETLEQE
-621 VILTAE
+621 VILIAE
-627 NGVEIGGM
+627 NGVEIGGL
-635 ITEDLTLY
+635 ISEDMTLY
-643 PGVHYIV
+643 PDVHYIV
-650 TKLIAVPEGVTLTL
+650 TKSIAIPKGVTLTI

-671 FKDNTG
+671 FKEKVG
-677 LSTAKGSHF
+677 LNNEGKIVAN
-686 IAQGTLDSMIVFT
+686 GTPDSLIVFT
-699 KADLALGTITSFI
+699 KADLVGNLNLNRFYISRDASSSE
-712 FAGDDTLQYCM
+712 DTLSYLSIHDLDFRSDGFMYANFRHTIFKNVVADFNVLSYGTYSYCNINQCESGM
-723 FENLVPKT
+723 GILYNPKSAYCN
-731 HLIRVE
+731 IINNIDE
-737 GTRAQFNLEN
+737 GDFGYTISLYISSYGYGPKYCNIFSNKMNNRLYSVSLTSE
-747 SIIKETGASN
+747 SIIDFKSPAP
-757 TSYLLNTNSAATITI
+757 SYLGSELESILR
-772 KGCNIYNNHYSYL
+772 KNIYDAHAGHYYGYVDL
-785 VYAIQTEMRCNIC
+785 DYVA
-798 NNNINKNNTYNNT
+798 K
-811 TTRSSWASAGLSEQQ
+811 
-826 VRRGGNNNNVFGN
+826 
-839 IHVPNNTVENFYS
+839 
-852 ESSTPIVIDEPQYWG
+852 EP
-867 SNREDIIRE
+867 IRE
-876 GIWDMEKGTSF
+876 
-887 CYYDLSKRLTSPN
+887 
-900 PDAHGIVWKVVVN
+900 AHGIVWKVVVN

-918 DEFEMLPPLGVGKH
+918 DEFEKLPPLGVGKH

-944 SVAPT
+944 SVAPN

-963 SEDGSWSADSTIYT
+963 AEDGSWSADSTIYT

-1001 DEHFEIPEENMRFN
+1001 DEHFEIPEENVRFN

-1054 NIYRWTDDT
+1054 NVYRYTTDT
-1063 IKWDRYWDSKLG
+1063 
-1075 AYVEAGWR
+1075 AG
-1083 IDTICVNQTV
+1083 ISSDTICINQTV

-1098 NSFVDYDVVPG
+1098 SAFVDFDVVPG
-1109 KTYYYYIKQLT
+1109 ETYYYYIKQLT
-1120 TALTSYSLSNPV
+1120 TALTSYSLSNAV

-1145 GSMNVDV
+1145 GSMSVDV

-1158 VAYLTG
+1158 IAYLTG
-1164 ANPQPFIF
+1164 NNPQPFIF
-1172 EAADVNAD
+1172 EAADVNSD
-1180 QVVNILD
+1180 TKINILD

-1195 KNPAASSLGFSDDNT
+1195 KNPAASSLGFSDNNT

-1226 VLGGVQFSFEAEAE
+1226 VLGGVQFAFNAEAE
-1240 ISALEALNGFEQM
+1240 ISVLEALKGFE
-1253 TWSTAETFNFMA
+1253 TTSWTTATNFNFMA

-1271 TIGVGKHALLYVG
+1271 VLEVGKHALLYVG
-1284 NAALEQIIL
+1284 DAEIKKIIL

-1308 TDLSSVEAMQMRL
+1308 TDLSSIEAMQMRL
-1321 PNPHPFTTQVNIP
+1321 PNPNPFTTQVNIP
-1334 YVVGQSGK
+1334 YVVGQTGK

-1355 TVDAY
+1355 MVDTY
-1360 ATTNTFGEYTYT
+1360 TTTNTFGEYTYI
-1372 WRPAGLPEGVYFVT
+1372 WRPAGSPEGVYFVT

-1393 MQSSKLVKVN
+1393 IQSSKLIKVN

>member
-6 SLVLLMACTITLVA
+6 SLVLLMACTITLMA

-105 GTEVQ
+105 GTEVK

-133 GKMRNVHQVVE
+133 GEMRTVHQAIE
-144 QLQALNEVEFAEPNY
+144 QLQALEEVEFAEPNY
-159 IVYTLATNDIDVN
+159 IVYALSTDISSNVN
-172 ADKYDKEPL
+172 GDKYDKEPL
-181 YTQQWGPAAIGLPS
+181 YSQQWGPAAIGLPS
-195 IWNKPLIST
+195 IWNKPFITT

-215 VDCEHPDL
+215 VDTEHPDL
-223 KDNLWVNEKE
+223 KDNMWANEKE

-359 NDFKCINQHMCPIN
+359 NDGLCITQHDCPVNQLSAIKN
-373 KHNMNA
+373 K

-405 SNFDEDGPTYSEYSS
+405 SNFDDDGPIFSQYTS

-445 RTMNGT
+445 RAMNGT

-462 SRLLMHKEYDSWEVL
+462 SRLLMHKEYDSWEIL

-486 NGTGNIDMKAAYDI
+486 NGTGNIDIKAAYNI
-500 TDADRKPTLSL
+500 TDEDRKPTLSL
-511 VTYYLTDSLG
+511 VTYHIVDSIGG

-540 NEWGQAENIK
+540 NEWGTAENIQ
-550 VWMELAEVENDTIV
+550 VWMELAEPENDTIV
-564 EFLEQ
+564 KFIAQRVL
-569 TVDFGIPL
+569 FGKPL
-577 SSYAKNKSANPI
+577 SSYAKNQSTNPI
-589 RFVIDKNVVDGRRIC
+589 KFVLDKNIVDGRRIC

-610 CDNMDGTLEQE
+610 CDNMEGTLEQE
-621 VILTAE
+621 VVLTAE

-635 ITEDLTLY
+635 LSEDLTLY
-643 PGVHYIV
+643 PDVHYVV
-650 TKLIAVPEGVTLTL
+650 TSKLLVPQGITLTI
-664 KPGTVLK
+664 KPGTVIK
-671 FKDNTG
+671 FKENTG
-677 LSTAKGSHF
+677 FVCSGNLVAN
-686 IAQGTLDSMIVFT
+686 GTPDSMIVFT
-699 KADLALGTITSFI
+699 KTDLGLSNIASFRTSKHNLISYAIFKDLNFVEDWGIEGTNKTFGNYQNCIFDNISGSYPIYHGNYTSCVATNLYGRTSITPNAKFTNSNLI
-712 FAGDDTLQYCM
+712 NNEQGDDKY
-723 FENLVPKT
+723 FS
-731 HLIRVE
+731 
-737 GTRAQFNLEN
+737 LEKY
-747 SIIKETGASN
+747 SS
-757 TSYLLNTNSAATITI
+757 
-772 KGCNIYNNHYSYL
+772 CNIYGNLNNRNLLYKKLPFSVRYEAENVTDYKSENPCYL
-785 VYAIQTEMRCNIC
+785 GSSDEKTL
-798 NNNINKNNTYNNT
+798 
-811 TTRSSWASAGLSEQQ
+811 RSWIIDAAHPLYPVGSGMVNLDYVAKE
-826 VRRGGNNNNVFGN
+826 
-839 IHVPNNTVENFYS
+839 
-852 ESSTPIVIDEPQYWG
+852 PI
-867 SNREDIIRE
+867 R
-876 GIWDMEKGTSF
+876 T
-887 CYYDLSKRLTSPN
+887 
-900 PDAHGIVWKVVVN
+900 AHGIVWKIVVN

-944 SVAPT
+944 SVAPH
-949 ISMGVRSPYTQNAI
+949 ISMGVRAPYTQNAI
-963 SEDGSWSADSTIYT
+963 AEDGSWSADSTIYT

-1001 DEHFEIPEENMRFN
+1001 DEHFEIPVENMRFN

-1020 AGSLSTGLM
+1020 AGSLATGLV
-1029 AEAGLGKVALT
+1029 AEPGLGKVSLQ
-1040 WQTDEEDFEDLLGY
+1040 WQTNEADFEDLLGY
-1054 NIYRWTDDT
+1054 NVYRYTD
-1063 IKWDRYWDSKLG
+1063 
-1075 AYVEAGWR
+1075 E
-1083 IDTICVNQTV
+1083 NQNVTCINQSV
-1093 IDAQD
+1093 IDPQEE
-1098 NSFVDYDVVPG
+1098 SFVDYDVVSG
-1109 KTYYYYIKQLT
+1109 QTYYYSIKQLT
-1120 TALTSYSLSNPV
+1120 TSLSSYDLSNPV
-1132 AATPLTAQ
+1132 AATPLTAT

-1145 GSMNVDV
+1145 GSMSVDV
-1152 ADVVTE
+1152 ADVVVE

-1164 ANPQPFIF
+1164 NNPQPFIF
-1172 EAADVNAD
+1172 EAADVNSD
-1180 QVVNILD
+1180 QIVNVLD

-1195 KNPAASSLGFSDDNT
+1195 KNPAVASLGYSDYQT

-1218 ILYVETPV
+1218 ILYIETPV
-1226 VLGGVQFSFEAEAE
+1226 VLGGVQFAFNLDAE
-1240 ISALEALNGFEQM
+1240 ISVLEALNGFETT
-1253 TWSTAETFNFMA
+1253 TWTTATTYNFMA

-1271 TIGVGKHALLYVG
+1271 TLEVGKHALLYIGDAELNNIV
-1284 NAALEQIIL
+1284 L
-1293 SNADGQNIPA
+1293 SNAQGQNVPA
-1303 IKKTA
+1303 IKKVA
-1308 TDLSSVEAMQMRL
+1308 TGLSSVEAMQMRL
-1321 PNPHPFTTQVNIP
+1321 PSPNPFTTVVNIP
-1334 YVVGQSGK
+1334 YVVGQTGA
-1342 HEVRL
+1342 HQVEL

-1355 TVDAY
+1355 VVDRY

-1372 WRPAGLPEGVYFVT
+1372 WKPASLPEGVYFVT

-1393 MQSSKLVKVN
+1393 MQSNKLIRVR

>member
-6 SLVLLMACTITLVA
+6 SLVLLMACSITLMA
-20 QSNNNQD
+20 QTNNNQD

-33 RWNQQAYREGEVI
+33 RMNQNAFREGEVI

-54 VQMRKNVQGKFQTAS
+54 VQMRKNAKGKFQTAS
-69 ISQVDALFA
+69 VSAVDALFA

-84 VEALMPNV
+84 MEELMPQV

-105 GTEVQ
+105 GAEVQ
-110 DHDLSKLYLIRFS
+110 DHDLSKMYLVRFN
-123 EQVAAPMSNA
+123 QQIIAPLSNA
-133 GKMRNVHQVVE
+133 GEMRTVHQVIE
-144 QLQALNEVEFAEPNY
+144 QLQALEEVEFAEPNY
-159 IVYTLATNDIDVN
+159 IVYALSTDISSNVN
-172 ADKYDKEPL
+172 GDKYDKEPL
-181 YTQQWGPAAIGLPS
+181 YSQQWGPAAIGLPS
-195 IWNKPLIST
+195 IWNKPFITT

-215 VDCEHPDL
+215 VDTEHPDL
-223 KDNLWVNEKE
+223 KDNIWVNEKE

-240 DDDGNGIVDDIHGYD
+240 DDDGNGIVDDVYGYD
-255 FVNQTGGMADFNG
+255 FVNKTGGMADFNG

-333 GYGYSIAE
+333 GYSYSIAE

-359 NDFKCINQHMCPIN
+359 NDGLCITQHDCPVNQLSAIKN
-373 KHNMNA
+373 K

-445 RTMNGT
+445 RAMNGT

-511 VTYYLTDSLG
+511 VTYHILDSVGG

-540 NEWGQAENIK
+540 NEWGTAENIQ
-550 VWMELAEVENDTIV
+550 VWMELAEPENDTIV
-564 EFLEQ
+564 KFIAQRVL
-569 TVDFGIPL
+569 FGKPL
-577 SSYAKNKSANPI
+577 SSYAKNQSTNPI
-589 RFVIDKNVVDGRRIC
+589 KFVLDKNIVDGRRIC

-610 CDNMDGTLEQE
+610 CDNIKQPLEQE
-621 VILTAE
+621 IVLTAE

-635 ITEDLTLY
+635 LSEDLTLY
-643 PGVHYIV
+643 PDVHHIV
-650 TKLIAVPEGVTLTL
+650 TSKLLVPTGVTLTI
-664 KPGTVLK
+664 KPGTIIK

-677 LSTAKGSHF
+677 FACSGNL
-686 IAQGTLDSMIVFT
+686 IANGTPDSMIVFT
-699 KADLALGTITSFI
+699 KTDLGLGNIASFRMSKHNLISYAI
-712 FAGDDTLQYCM
+712 FKDLNFVEDAG
-723 FENLVPKT
+723 
-731 HLIRVE
+731 IE
-737 GTRAQFNLEN
+737 GTNQTFGNYENCIFDNISGGYPIYHGNYTSCVATNLYGST
-747 SIIKETGASN
+747 SITPSAKF
-757 TSYLLNTNSAATITI
+757 TNSNLINNEQGGDNYFSLE
-772 KGCNIYNNHYSYL
+772 KYSSCNIYGNLNNRNQLYKKLPFSVRYEAENVTDYKSENPCYL
-785 VYAIQTEMRCNIC
+785 GSSDEKTL
-798 NNNINKNNTYNNT
+798 
-811 TTRSSWASAGLSEQQ
+811 RSWIIDAAHPLYPVGSGMVNLDYVAKE
-826 VRRGGNNNNVFGN
+826 
-839 IHVPNNTVENFYS
+839 
-852 ESSTPIVIDEPQYWG
+852 PI
-867 SNREDIIRE
+867 R
-876 GIWDMEKGTSF
+876 T
-887 CYYDLSKRLTSPN
+887 
-900 PDAHGIVWKVVVN
+900 AHGIVWKIVVN

-944 SVAPT
+944 SVAPH
-949 ISMGVRSPYTQNAI
+949 ISMGVRAPYTQNAI
-963 SEDGSWSADSTIYT
+963 AEDGSWSADSTIYT

-1001 DEHFEIPEENMRFN
+1001 DEHFEIPVENMRFN

-1020 AGSLSTGLM
+1020 AGSLATGLV
-1029 AEAGLGKVALT
+1029 AEPGLGKVSLQ
-1040 WQTDEEDFEDLLGY
+1040 WQTNEADFEDLLGY
-1054 NIYRWTDDT
+1054 NVYRYTD
-1063 IKWDRYWDSKLG
+1063 
-1075 AYVEAGWR
+1075 E
-1083 IDTICVNQTV
+1083 NQNVTCINQSV
-1093 IDAQD
+1093 IDPQEE
-1098 NSFVDYDVVPG
+1098 SFVDYDVVSG
-1109 KTYYYYIKQLT
+1109 QTYYYSIKQLT
-1120 TALTSYSLSNPV
+1120 TSLSSYDLSNPV
-1132 AATPLTAQ
+1132 AATPLTAT

-1145 GSMNVDV
+1145 GSMSVDV
-1152 ADVVTE
+1152 ADVVVE

-1164 ANPQPFIF
+1164 NNPQPFIF
-1172 EAADVNAD
+1172 EAADVNSD
-1180 QVVNILD
+1180 LIVNVLD

-1195 KNPAASSLGFSDDNT
+1195 KNPAVSSLGFSDYQT
-1210 ATYSIEDG
+1210 ATYYIEDG
-1218 ILYVETPV
+1218 ILYIETPV
-1226 VLGGVQFSFEAEAE
+1226 VLGGVQFAFNLDAE
-1240 ISALEALNGFEQM
+1240 ISVLEALNGFETT
-1253 TWSTAETFNFMA
+1253 TWTTATTYNFMA

-1271 TIGVGKHALLYVG
+1271 TLEVGKHALLYIGDAELNNIV
-1284 NAALEQIIL
+1284 L
-1293 SNADGQNIPA
+1293 SNAQGQNVLA
-1303 IKKTA
+1303 IKKVA
-1308 TDLSSVEAMQMRL
+1308 TGLSSVEAMQMRL
-1321 PNPHPFTTQVNIP
+1321 PSPNPFTTVVNIP
-1334 YVVGQSGK
+1334 YVVGQTGA
-1342 HEVRL
+1342 HQVEL

-1355 TVDAY
+1355 IVDRY

-1372 WRPAGLPEGVYFVT
+1372 WKPASLPEGVYFVT

-1393 MQSSKLVKVN
+1393 MQSNKLIRVR

>member
-6 SLVLLMACTITLVA
+6 SLVLLMACSIALVA

-33 RWNQQAYREGEVI
+33 RWNQNAYREGEVI

-69 ISQVDALFA
+69 ISEVDALFA

-84 VEALMPNV
+84 IEELMPNV
-92 GARKAP
+92 GTRKAP

-105 GTEVQ
+105 GTEVK
-110 DHDLSKLYLIRFS
+110 DHDLSKLYLVRFNQ
-123 EQVAAPMSNA
+123 QVAAPRSNA
-133 GKMRNVHQVVE
+133 GEMRSVHQVVE

-159 IVYTLATNDIDVN
+159 IVYALSTDIN
-172 ADKYDKEPL
+172 CDKYDKEPL
-181 YTQQWGPAAIGLPS
+181 YNQQWGPAAIGLPS
-195 IWNKPLIST
+195 LWNKPLVST

-359 NDFKCINQHMCPIN
+359 NDFKCINQHFCPIN

-405 SNFDEDGPTYSEYSS
+405 SNFDEDGPIYSEYSS

-430 APGQSV
+430 APGVSV

-445 RTMNGT
+445 RAMNGT

-521 DNDGRADAGETIAI
+521 DNDGRVDAGETIAI
-535 FPVLR
+535 YPLLR

-550 VWMELAEVENDTIV
+550 VWMELAETENDTIV
-564 EFLEQ
+564 KFLEQ
-569 TVDFGIPL
+569 KVDFGMPL

-589 RFVIDKNVVDGRRIC
+589 RFVVDKNVVDGRHIS

-610 CDNMDGTLEQE
+610 CDNMEGTLEQE
-621 VILTAE
+621 VILIAE

-643 PGVHYIV
+643 PDVHYIV
-650 TKLIAVPEGVTLTL
+650 TQSIALPDGVTLTL

-671 FKDNTG
+671 FKEKTG
-677 LSTAKGSHF
+677 LSMTENAHV
-686 IAQGTLDSMIVFT
+686 IAHGKPDSMIVFT
-699 KADLALGTITSFI
+699 MADHSMGSMNSLYFYNKKDTLRYCLFDKLVYSTIRTHGVLEHSIIQNVEVRNTYLLMGGGNYSKAAKLKCSNVINALSGSLSTFASVTLDACNVINNRGGNNS
-712 FAGDDTLQYCM
+712 AGDY
-723 FENLVPKT
+723 
-731 HLIRVE
+731 
-737 GTRAQFNLEN
+737 
-747 SIIKETGASN
+747 
-757 TSYLLNTNSAATITI
+757 
-772 KGCNIYNNHYSYL
+772 
-785 VYAIQTEMRCNIC
+785 
-798 NNNINKNNTYNNT
+798 
-811 TTRSSWASAGLSEQQ
+811 SAGLSAYNIRSGNSQQ
-826 VRRGGNNNNVFGN
+826 NNVFGN
-839 IHVPNNTVENFYS
+839 INKHRNTCDNFASYYS
-852 ESSTPIVIDEPQYWG
+852 NPDIINTPQYWG
-867 SNREDIIRE
+867 SNREDIIRK
-876 GIWDMEKGTSF
+876 GIWDMNNGWGF
-887 CYYDLSKRLTSPN
+887 LHYDLSQRLTCPN

-918 DEFEMLPPLGVGKH
+918 DEFELLPPLGVGKH

-949 ISMGVRSPYTQNAI
+949 ISMGVRAPYTQNAI
-963 SEDGSWSADSTIYT
+963 AEDGSWSADSTIYT

-1015 VQVAA
+1015 VQVSA

-1145 GSMNVDV
+1145 GSMSVDV

-1164 ANPQPFIF
+1164 NNPQPFIF

-1195 KNPAASSLGFSDDNT
+1195 INPAVSSLGFSDDNT
-1210 ATYSIEDG
+1210 AIYSIEDG

-1226 VLGGVQFSFEAEAE
+1226 VLGGVQFAFEAEAE

-1253 TWSTAETFNFMA
+1253 TWTTTDHLNFMA

-1271 TIGVGKHALLYVG
+1271 TLNVGKHALLYVG
-1284 NAALEQIIL
+1284 NAALEQIVL
-1293 SNADGQNIPA
+1293 SNAQGQNVPA
-1303 IKKTA
+1303 IRKTT

-1321 PNPHPFTTQVNIP
+1321 PNPNPFTTQVNIP
-1334 YVVGQSGK
+1334 YVVGQVGT

>member
-1 MKKFF
+1 MKKLF
-6 SLVLLMACTITLVA
+6 SIVLLMACTIALMA
-20 QSNNNQD
+20 QSSNNED

-33 RWNQQAYREGEVI
+33 RWNQNAYRQGEVI

-54 VQMRKNVQGKFQTAS
+54 VQMRKNAKGKFQTAS

-84 VEALMPNV
+84 VEELMPNV

-110 DHDLSKLYLIRFS
+110 DHDLSKLYLVRFS

-133 GKMRNVHQVVE
+133 GEMRTVHQVVE
-144 QLQALNEVEFAEPNY
+144 QLQALDEVEFVEPNY
-159 IVYTLATNDIDVN
+159 LVFALSTESTDSATYTA
-172 ADKYDKEPL
+172 EPL
-181 YTQQWGPAAIGLPS
+181 YSQQWGPAAINLPAL
-195 IWNKPLIST
+195 WNMPKIST

-215 VDCEHPDL
+215 VDTEHPDL
-223 KDNLWVNEKE
+223 KDNIWVNEKE
-233 KNGVAGK
+233 KNGVTGK

-255 FVNQTGGMADFNG
+255 FVNKTGGMADFNG

-333 GYGYSIAE
+333 GYGYSLAE

-359 NDFKCINQHMCPIN
+359 NDGHDLTSYHCM
-373 KHNMNA
+373 MDA
-379 PMFPAAFQFVLG
+379 PMYPAAFQFVLG
-391 VEAAADKQGNLASF
+391 VEAAKDKQGNLASF
-405 SNFDEDGPTYSEYSS
+405 SNFDYDGPIYSEYSS

-445 RTMNGT
+445 RAMNGT
-451 SMACPLAAGAI
+451 SMATPLAAGAI
-462 SRLLMHKEYDSWEVL
+462 SRLLMHKEYNSWEIL

-486 NGTGNIDMKAAYDI
+486 NGTGNIDMKAAYNI
-500 TDADRKPTLSL
+500 TDEDRKPNLRL
-511 VTYYLTDSLG
+511 VTYYLTDTLG
-521 DNDGRADAGETIAI
+521 DNDGRADAGDTIAI
-535 FPVLR
+535 YPVLR
-540 NEWGQAENIK
+540 NDWGNAENIK
-550 VWMELAEVENDTIV
+550 VWMELAEIENDTIV
-564 EFLEQ
+564 TFLEQ
-569 TVDFGIPL
+569 EVDFGIPL

-589 RFVIDKNVVDGRRIC
+589 RFVIDKNVVDGRRIS

-610 CDNMDGTLEQE
+610 CDNMEGTLEQE

-627 NGVEIGGM
+627 NGIEIGGM

-643 PGVHYIV
+643 PDVHYIV
-650 TKLIAVPEGVTLTL
+650 TSPLAIPDGVTLTL
-664 KPGTVLK
+664 KPGTLLK
-671 FKDNTG
+671 FKDYTG
-677 LSTAKGSHF
+677 LSMAPGARL
-686 IAQGTLDSMIVFT
+686 IANGTPDSLIVFT
-699 KADLALGTITSFI
+699 KTDFGNGLIHGFYFDNA
-712 FAGDDTLQYCM
+712 TLTYSV
-723 FENLVPKT
+723 FE
-731 HLIRVE
+731 HLFKPYEINTWGCLINGGE
-737 GTRAQFNLEN
+737 IKN
-747 SIIKETGASN
+747 SIIK
-757 TSYLLNTNSAATITI
+757 YLTYNGSSLFDEADLI
-772 KGCNIYNNHYSYL
+772 KVNIIYNELEMGGLAENFVRFKNCNINGNLRNGSYF
-785 VYAIQTEMRCNIC
+785 
-798 NNNINKNNTYNNT
+798 
-811 TTRSSWASAGLSEQQ
+811 SAGVDAAALDFGTILS
-826 VRRGGNNNNVFGN
+826 GSTKNNVFGN
-839 IHVPNNTVENFYS
+839 FYRDKLENFNSYQ
-852 ESSTPIVIDEPQYWG
+852 ETPEVIKAPQYWG

-876 GIWDMEKGTSF
+876 GIWDMEKGMGF
-887 CYYDLSKRLTSPN
+887 GYYDLSTRLTRPN
-900 PDAHGIVWKVVVN
+900 PEAHGIVWKVVVN

-944 SVAPT
+944 SVIPN

-963 SEDGSWSADSTIYT
+963 SEDGSWSTDSTIYT

-1001 DEHFEIPEENMRFN
+1001 TDHFEIPEENVRFN

-1054 NIYRWTDDT
+1054 NVYRYTTDT
-1063 IKWDRYWDSKLG
+1063 
-1075 AYVEAGWR
+1075 AG
-1083 IDTICVNQTV
+1083 ISSDTICINQTV

-1098 NSFVDYDVVPG
+1098 SALVDFDVVPG
-1109 KTYYYYIKQLT
+1109 ETYYYYIKQLT
-1120 TALTSYSLSNPV
+1120 TSLTSYSLSNPV

-1145 GSMNVDV
+1145 GSMSVDV

-1158 VAYLTG
+1158 IAYLTG
-1164 ANPQPFIF
+1164 NNPQPFIF
-1172 EAADVNAD
+1172 EAADVNSD
-1180 QVVNILD
+1180 NTVNILD

-1195 KNPAASSLGFSDDNT
+1195 TNPAVSSLGFSDNNT

-1218 ILYVETPV
+1218 ILYLETPV
-1226 VLGGVQFSFEAEAE
+1226 VLGGVQFAFDANAE
-1240 ISALEALNGFEQM
+1240 ISALEALNGFEQI
-1253 TWSTAETFNFMA
+1253 TWNTTETFHFMA
-1265 YSMSGK
+1265 YSISKK
-1271 TIGVGKHALLYVG
+1271 TLGVGKHALLYVG
-1284 NAALEQIIL
+1284 DAEIKKIIL
-1293 SNADGQNIPA
+1293 SNADGKNIPA
-1303 IKKTA
+1303 IQRTT

-1321 PNPHPFTTQVNIP
+1321 THPNPFTTQVNIP

-1347 VFTNVAGL
+1347 VFTNVAGM
-1355 TVDAY
+1355 TVDVY
-1360 ATTNTFGEYTYT
+1360 TTTNTFGEYTYT
-1372 WRPAGLPEGVYFVT
+1372 WRPGALPEGVYFVT
-1386 LYVDGKK
+1386 LHVDGKK
-1393 MQSSKLVKVN
+1393 MQSSKLVRVQ

>member
-1 MKKFF
+1 MKKLF
-6 SLVLLMACTITLVA
+6 SIVLLMACSITLMA
-20 QSNNNQD
+20 QSSNNED
-27 EVVKID
+27 EVVKIEK
-33 RWNQQAYREGEVI
+33 WNQNAYREGEVI

-54 VQMRKNVQGKFQTAS
+54 VQMRKNAKGKFQTAS

-84 VEALMPNV
+84 VEELMPNV

-105 GTEVQ
+105 GTEVK

-133 GKMRNVHQVVE
+133 GEMRTVHQVVE
-144 QLQALNEVEFAEPNY
+144 QLQALDEVEFVEPNY
-159 IVYTLATNDIDVN
+159 LVFALSTESTDSATYTA
-172 ADKYDKEPL
+172 EPL
-181 YTQQWGPAAIGLPS
+181 YSQQWGPAAINLPAL
-195 IWNKPLIST
+195 WNMPKIST

-233 KNGVAGK
+233 KNGVTGK

-255 FVNQTGGMADFNG
+255 FVNKTGGMADFNG

-405 SNFDEDGPTYSEYSS
+405 SNFDEDGPIFSQYTS

-445 RTMNGT
+445 RAMNGT
-451 SMACPLAAGAI
+451 SMATPLAAGAI
-462 SRLLMHKEYDSWEVL
+462 SRLLMHKEYNSWEIL

-486 NGTGNIDMKAAYDI
+486 NGTGNIDMKAAYNI

-511 VTYYLTDSLG
+511 VTYYLTDTLG
-521 DNDGRADAGETIAI
+521 DNDGRPDAGDTIAI
-535 FPVLR
+535 YPVLR
-540 NEWGQAENIK
+540 NDWGNAENIK
-550 VWMELAEVENDTIV
+550 VWMELAELENDTIV
-564 EFLEQ
+564 TFLEQ
-569 TVDFGIPL
+569 EVDFGIPL

-589 RFVIDKNVVDGRRIC
+589 RFVIDKNVVDGRHIS

-610 CDNMDGTLEQE
+610 CDNIQEILEQE

-627 NGVEIGGM
+627 NGIEIGGM

-643 PGVHYIV
+643 PNVHYIV
-650 TKLIAVPEGVTLTL
+650 TKPLLVPKDITLTI
-664 KPGTVLK
+664 KPGSVLR
-671 FKDNTG
+671 FKDNSG
-677 LSTAKGSHF
+677 LLCEGKF
-686 IAQGTLDSMIVFT
+686 IANGTPDSIIILT
-699 KADLALGTITSFI
+699 KAAFESGTIKAI
-712 FAGDDTLQYCM
+712 QIYNDTL
-723 FENLVPKT
+723 
-731 HLIRVE
+731 
-737 GTRAQFNLEN
+737 
-747 SIIKETGASN
+747 
-757 TSYLLNTNSAATITI
+757 SYAYI
-772 KGCNIYNNHYSYL
+772 
-785 VYAIQTEMRCNIC
+785 
-798 NNNINKNNTYNNT
+798 
-811 TTRSSWASAGLSEQQ
+811 
-826 VRRGGNNNNVFGN
+826 
-839 IHVPNNTVENFYS
+839 
-852 ESSTPIVIDEPQYWG
+852 
-867 SNREDIIRE
+867 
-876 GIWDMEKGTSF
+876 
-887 CYYDLSKRLTSPN
+887 YDLSISDYLGN
-900 PDAHGIVWKVVVN
+900 PDIDCYINCHFNNNTQLKVSKAKFLNCVITNNKSSDGIYGTYSNIINNRSQTPRYSGANSNLMHNYCSQPFSDYASYIYFSSNITTYRPSNPNYLGSSNEDILRLCIIDFNHPKHSYGCGIVDLDYVAKEPIREAHGIVWKVVVN

-932 KFEVYFNRPMDT
+932 KFEVYFNRAMDV

-949 ISMGVRSPYTQNAI
+949 ISMGVRAPYTQNAI
-963 SEDGSWSADSTIYT
+963 AEDGSWSADSTIYT

-1001 DEHFEIPEENMRFN
+1001 DEHFEIPEENFRFN

-1040 WQTDEEDFEDLLGY
+1040 WQTDEEDFADLLGY
-1054 NIYRWTDDT
+1054 NVYRYTTDT
-1063 IKWDRYWDSKLG
+1063 
-1075 AYVEAGWR
+1075 AG
-1083 IDTICVNQTV
+1083 ISSDTICINQTV

-1098 NSFVDYDVVPG
+1098 SALVDFDVVPG
-1109 KTYYYYIKQLT
+1109 ETYYYYIKQLT
-1120 TALTSYSLSNPV
+1120 TSLSSYSLSNPV

-1145 GSMNVDV
+1145 GSMSVDV

-1164 ANPQPFIF
+1164 NNPQPFIF
-1172 EAADVNAD
+1172 EAADVNSD
-1180 QVVNILD
+1180 QIVNVLD

-1195 KNPAASSLGFSDDNT
+1195 INPAVSSLGFSDGNT
-1210 ATYSIEDG
+1210 AIYSIEDG
-1218 ILYVETPV
+1218 ILYIETPV
-1226 VLGGVQFSFEAEAE
+1226 VLGGVQFSFDAEAE

-1253 TWSTAETFNFMA
+1253 TWNSAENLNFMA

-1271 TIGVGKHALLYVG
+1271 SLGVGKHALLYVG
-1284 NAALEQIIL
+1284 DAEMNQIIL
-1293 SNADGQNIPA
+1293 SNAQGQNVPA

-1321 PNPHPFTTQVNIP
+1321 PNPNPFTTQVNIP
-1334 YVVGQSGK
+1334 YVVGQTGK

-1355 TVDAY
+1355 MVDSY
-1360 ATTNTFGEYTYT
+1360 SATQTFGEYTYI
-1372 WRPAGLPEGVYFVT
+1372 WRPGALPEGVYFVT

-1393 MQSSKLVKVN
+1393 IQSSKLIKVN

>member
-1 MKKFF
+1 MKKLF
-6 SLVLLMACTITLVA
+6 SIVLLLACTIALMA

-33 RWNQQAYREGEVI
+33 RWNQNAYREGEVI

-54 VQMRKNVQGKFQTAS
+54 VQMRKNAKGKFQTAS

-84 VEALMPNV
+84 VEELMPNV

-105 GTEVQ
+105 GTEVK
-110 DHDLSKLYLIRFS
+110 DHDLSKLYLIRFN

-133 GKMRNVHQVVE
+133 GEMRSVHQVVE
-144 QLQALNEVEFAEPNY
+144 QLQALDEVEFAEPNY
-159 IVYTLATNDIDVN
+159 MVYALSTDISGNGNGNGNGNKFED
-172 ADKYDKEPL
+172 EPL

-195 IWNKPLIST
+195 LWSKPLIST

-223 KDNLWVNEKE
+223 KDNMWVNEKE
-233 KNGVAGK
+233 KNGVTGK

-255 FVNQTGGMADFNG
+255 FVNKTGGMADFNG

-333 GYGYSIAE
+333 GYSYSLAE

-359 NDFKCINQHMCPIN
+359 NDGGSLELCFPYVG
-373 KHNMNA
+373 
-379 PMFPAAFQFVLG
+379 PMYPAAFQFVLG
-391 VEAAADKQGNLASF
+391 VEASDKQGDLAGF
-405 SNFDEDGPTYSEYSS
+405 SNYDCTGPIYSPVYTS

-430 APGQSV
+430 APGMSV

-445 RTMNGT
+445 RAMNGT
-451 SMACPLAAGAI
+451 SMATPLAAGAI
-462 SRLLMHKEYDSWEVL
+462 SRLLMHKEYNSWEIL

-486 NGTGNIDMKAAYDI
+486 NGTGNIDMKAAYNI
-500 TDADRKPTLSL
+500 TDADRKPNLRL
-511 VTYYLTDSLG
+511 VTYYLTDTLG
-521 DNDGRADAGETIAI
+521 DNDGRPDAGDTIAI
-535 FPVLR
+535 YPVLR
-540 NEWGQAENIK
+540 NDWGNAENIK
-550 VWMELAEVENDTIV
+550 VWMELAELENDTIIT
-564 EFLEQ
+564 FLEQ
-569 TVDFGIPL
+569 EVEFGMPL
-577 SSYAKNKSANPI
+577 SSYAKNKSVSPI
-589 RFVIDKNVVDGRRIC
+589 RFVIDKNVVDGRHIS
-604 MVLKAT
+604 MVFKAT
-610 CDNMDGTLEQE
+610 CDNIQKTLEQE

-643 PGVHYIV
+643 PNVHYIV
-650 TKLIAVPEGVTLTL
+650 TSNLAVPAGVTLTL
-664 KPGTVLK
+664 KPGTILK

-677 LSTAKGSHF
+677 LSMADGSQV
-686 IAQGTLDSMIVFT
+686 IANGTPDSMIVIT
-699 KADLALGTITSFI
+699 KSDLSNGNISSLYFRG
-712 FAGDDTLQYCM
+712 TLQYVK
-723 FENLVPKT
+723 FINFIYRNLMP
-731 HLIRVE
+731 LIRETAIYKNCIFAHLDTKSNHAIESDGLAENCNFMHNIIDFTLFESVNSYCNFI
-737 GTRAQFNLEN
+737 GNKLTDRNATSLDTRYHRN
-747 SIIKETGASN
+747 S
-757 TSYLLNTNSAATITI
+757 
-772 KGCNIYNNHYSYL
+772 
-785 VYAIQTEMRCNIC
+785 
-798 NNNINKNNTYNNT
+798 
-811 TTRSSWASAGLSEQQ
+811 
-826 VRRGGNNNNVFGN
+826 N
-839 IHVPNNTVENFYS
+839 IHGNRRSNGDHITLYSNNSNPTVTSLPANYYGSPN
-852 ESSTPIVIDEPQYWG
+852 ESK
-867 SNREDIIRE
+867 IRE
-876 GIWDMEKGTSF
+876 YGV
-887 CYYDLSKRLTSPN
+887 YDIKSGVGFNQFDFSNIAKEPIRE
-900 PDAHGIVWKVVVN
+900 AHGIVWKVVVN

-944 SVAPT
+944 SIAPT

-963 SEDGSWSADSTIYT
+963 AEDGSWSADSTIYT

-1001 DEHFEIPEENMRFN
+1001 DEHFEIPEENVRFN

-1054 NIYRWTDDT
+1054 NVYRYTTDT
-1063 IKWDRYWDSKLG
+1063 
-1075 AYVEAGWR
+1075 AG
-1083 IDTICVNQTV
+1083 ISSDTICINQTV

-1098 NSFVDYDVVPG
+1098 SAFVDFDVVPG
-1109 KTYYYYIKQLT
+1109 ETYYYYIKQLT
-1120 TALTSYSLSNPV
+1120 TSLTSYSLSNPV

-1164 ANPQPFIF
+1164 NNPQPFIF
-1172 EAADVNAD
+1172 EAADVNSD
-1180 QVVNILD
+1180 NTVNILD

-1195 KNPAASSLGFSDDNT
+1195 TNPAASSLGFSDNNT

-1240 ISALEALNGFEQM
+1240 ISALEALNGFEQI
-1253 TWSTAETFNFMA
+1253 TWNTAETFNFMA

-1271 TIGVGKHALLYVG
+1271 TLGVGKHALLYVG
-1284 NAALEQIIL
+1284 DAEMKKIIL
-1293 SNADGQNIPA
+1293 SNTQGQNIPA
-1303 IKKTA
+1303 IQRTT

-1321 PNPHPFTTQVNIP
+1321 PSPNPFTTQVNIP
-1334 YVVGQSGK
+1334 YVVGQTGA
-1342 HEVRL
+1342 HQVRF
-1347 VFTNVAGL
+1347 VFTNIAGL
-1355 TVDAY
+1355 VVDSY
-1360 ATTNTFGEYTYT
+1360 TTTNTFGEYTYT
-1372 WRPAGLPEGVYFVT
+1372 WRPANALPQGVYFVT
-1386 LYVDGKK
+1386 LYVDHKK
-1393 MQSSKLVKVN
+1393 IQTSKLVKVN